1 MSAPPTIR
9 SLLEFGGDRLQ
20 LLVPGE
26 TADAIERPIAWVHG
40 SDLPDPTPFLAAGH
54 LLLTDG
60 AQFPPRATPA
70 ERYED
75 YVVRLQRH
83 GIVGLGFGARLH
95 HGETPAALIAACRA
109 HGLPLIEMTD
119 LTPYLAYI
127 QFVAEALD
135 AQRTERI
142 RWSVAAQR
150 ALTKAALR
158 PDGLA
163 SIVAELER
171 QLDCRV
177 LLFDAAGSQLASD
190 RSRPAAPG
198 LRAAVADALG
208 RGVRG
213 ASRLEVDGLEYALQ
227 TIGVEHL
234 DGAIVLA
241 GLRDRDPSATD
252 LVNSV
257 IAFAS
262 LALAQHR
269 ALAAA
274 RLHLRDGVLQQLLGG
289 AVELAGR
296 TARDAWGELPDPPLG
311 VFVLDAAPETDL
323 VLDALELAANA
334 NTGGLFF
341 GRHDGR
347 IVVLVEEAAEAAE
360 ATVRRLIAQHALRAG
375 RTTATSLAGLPAA
388 LDDASVALRR
398 ARGGTAPHVAEY
410 RDLAA
415 TGVLGALA
423 AEGAGELARATL
435 RTLREHDERTG
446 GELWDAVEAW
456 IEHDCAWE
464 PAARRLGV
472 HRHTLR
478 HRIDAAG
485 ELLGLDPSGLR
496 GRLELWAAVQLSRG

>member
-1 MSAPPTIR
+1 MAAPPTIR
-9 SLLEFGGDRLQ
+9 TLLDFGGERLK
-20 LLVPGE
+20 LLVPGG
-26 TADAIERPIAWVHG
+26 TAEAIERPIAWVHG

-60 AQFPPRATPA
+60 AQFPPGTTTA
-70 ERYED
+70 ERYD
-75 YVVRLQRH
+75 AYVERLQRH

-95 HGETPAALIAACRA
+95 HGETPGALVDACRA

-142 RWSVAAQR
+142 RWSVGAQR

-190 RSRPAAPG
+190 LSRPAGAE
-198 LRAAVADALG
+198 LCSAVTEALG
-208 RGVRG
+208 RGARG
-213 ASRLEVDGLEYALQ
+213 SSRLEADGHEYALQ
-227 TIGVEHL
+227 TIGIEHL

-269 ALAAA
+269 ALARA
-274 RLHLRDGVLQQLLGG
+274 RLQLRDGVLQQLLGG
-289 AVELAGR
+289 AVELARR
-296 TARDAWGELPDPPLG
+296 TARDAWGELPSPPLG
-311 VFVLDAAPETDL
+311 VFVLDGAPDSDL

-334 NTGGLFF
+334 RAGGLFF
-341 GRHDGR
+341 ARLDGR
-347 IVVLVEEAAEAAE
+347 IVVLVDEASAPTALQLV
-360 ATVRRLIAQHALRAG
+360 TRHGLRAG
-375 RTTATSLAGLPAA
+375 RTSASRFEALPGA
-388 LDDASVALRR
+388 LEEARFALRR
-398 ARGGTAPHVAEY
+398 APRSVSLIAEY
-410 RDLAA
+410 GDLAA
-415 TGVLGALA
+415 GGVLGALA
-423 AEGAGELARATL
+423 EQGAADVARATL
-435 RTLREHDERTG
+435 RTLREHDERAGTA
-446 GELWDAVEAW
+446 LWTAVETW
-456 IEHDCAWE
+456 IEHDCAWDA
-464 PAARRLGV
+464 AARELGV

-485 ELLGLDPSGLR
+485 EVLGLDPSSLA
-496 GRLELWAAVQLSRG
+496 GRLELWAAVQLSRR

>member
-1 MSAPPTIR
+1 MAAPPTIR
-9 SLLEFGGDRLQ
+9 TLLDFGGDRLR

-26 TADAIERPIAWVHG
+26 SADAIDRPIAWVHG

-60 AQFPPRATPA
+60 AQFPPGTAPA
-70 ERYED
+70 ELYD
-75 YVVRLQRH
+75 AYVARLQRH

-95 HGETPAALIAACRA
+95 HGETPDALIAACRT
-109 HGLPLIEMTD
+109 HGMPLVEMTD

-135 AQRTERI
+135 QQRTERI

-163 SIVAELER
+163 AIAAELER

-190 RSRPAAPG
+190 LARPAGPG
-198 LRAAVADALG
+198 LRAAVAEALG
-208 RGVRG
+208 RGSRG
-213 ASRLEVDGLEYALQ
+213 SSRLEVDGEEYAMQ
-227 TIGVEHL
+227 TIGIEHL

-241 GLRDRDPSATD
+241 GLRARDHSATD

-269 ALAAA
+269 ALATA
-274 RLHLRDGVLQQLLGG
+274 RLQLRDGVLQQLLGG

-296 TARDAWGELPDPPLG
+296 TAKDAWGELPSPPLG
-311 VFVLDAAPETDL
+311 VFVLDGALESDL
-323 VLDALELAANA
+323 VLDALELAA
-334 NTGGLFF
+334 TGHEGGVFF
-341 GRHDGR
+341 ARHDRG
-347 IVVLVEEAAEAAE
+347 IVVLTDEASDQA
-360 ATVRRLIAQHALRAG
+360 VRRLIAQHALRAG
-375 RTTATSLAGLPAA
+375 RTTATRFDGLPAA
-388 LDDASVALRR
+388 LEEARLALRR
-398 ARGGTAPHVAEY
+398 APQDAAPPQLAEY

-415 TGVLGALA
+415 DGVLGALA
-423 AEGAGELARATL
+423 EHGAGDVARAML
-435 RTLREHDERTG
+435 RTLQEHDERTG
-446 GELWDAVEAW
+446 SMLREAVEAW
-456 IEHDCAWE
+456 IEHDCAWD
-464 PAARRLGV
+464 PAARQLGV

-485 ELLGLDPSGLR
+485 ELLDLDPSGLR
-496 GRLELWAAVQLSRG
+496 GRLELWTVVQLSRR